1 MTPSTNQDKSTT
13 NSGTTGNAA
22 SSMQVA
28 ADAYNKPCT
37 PQFSYIDDG
46 EEPHLLAVSELYAEV
61 MNCGV
66 PLLEIFEAQ
75 ARGYQFGN
83 PLGVLAK
90 GIATAACDAPG
101 AGVAT
106 GVGSRPAP
114 LNFQK
119 LYVAPSGVGKGLS
132 MDAPMVCAS
141 PMGGYRRDAAPA
153 SGEALINMFYE
164 EVPPADG
171 KGKPETQRHT
181 DPVWVSW
188 GEIDSLT
195 AKASNASSTLDSH
208 MRAIWSGE
216 NVGDISITRQKNGMG
231 CFLEEDSYRC
241 VISIGAQRDHLTHIL
256 ADETGGTLQRCLF
269 IPIDDEDAPDKCA
282 DIDAYCHKLYRLIGR
297 TAGVNLDRAPIISVW
312 GPGNGI
318 TVDAAIRE
326 EIKEHRAKVIKG
338 TIEVD
343 PLDTH
348 ANNLRARLA
357 AVFAG
362 WVAGQGNPAIVD
374 RNAWWWAGCLMAISR
389 SLREELRDEAQKKK
403 TKGARDQGKTDA
415 ERWDARQEALR
426 EKEIAR
432 QLKYNETY
440 VKAAVRIAKRSGRG
454 ASMGEISAEVGRGG
468 ARDNLKDYGEEV
480 LKYLVDTGEFVFE
493 AGKPNRYMPN
503 IKRMNAAA

>member
-1 MTPSTNQDKSTT
+1 MTQEQDQGKSAP
-13 NSGTTGNAA
+13 NSGTSGNAA

-28 ADAYNKPCT
+28 ADTYNKPCT
-37 PQFSYIDDG
+37 PQFAYIDDG

-61 MNCGV
+61 MQCGV

-90 GIATAACDAPG
+90 GIATAMCDAPT
-101 AGVAT
+101 ASVAT

-114 LNFQK
+114 LNSQT

-132 MDAPMVCAS
+132 MDAPMVCAN

-153 SGEALINMFYE
+153 SGEAFINMFYE
-164 EVPPADG
+164 QVPAADG
-171 KGKPETQRHT
+171 KGVETVRHR
-181 DPVWVSW
+181 DPVWVAW
-188 GEIDSLT
+188 GEIDGLT
-195 AKASNASSTLDSH
+195 AKASNASSTLDNV
-208 MRAIWSGE
+208 MRSVWSGE
-216 NVGDISITRQKNGMG
+216 SVGDASITRQKSGIG
-231 CFLEEDSYRC
+231 CFLEEGSYRS

-269 IPIDDEDAPDKCA
+269 IPIADEDAPEKCA
-282 DIDAYCHKLYRLIGR
+282 DMDAYCRKLYRLIGR
-297 TAGVNLDRAPIISVW
+297 TAGVDLDRAPIIAVW
-312 GPGNGI
+312 GPGHGI
-318 TVDAAIRE
+318 TVDPAIRE

-362 WVAGQGNPAIVD
+362 WIAGQGNPAVVD
-374 RNAWWWAGCLMAISR
+374 RNTWWWAGCLMAISR
-389 SLREELRDEAQKKK
+389 SLREELREEAQKTK
-403 TKGARDQGKTDA
+403 TKVARDAGKSDA

-426 EKEIAR
+426 AKEIAR

-440 VKAAVRIAKRSGRG
+440 VKAAVRVAKRSGRG

-468 ARDNLKDYGEEV
+468 ARDNLKDCGEEV
-480 LKYLVDTGEFVFE
+480 LKYLVDTGDFVFE
-493 AGKPNRYMPN
+493 AGKPNRYTPN
-503 IKRMNAAA
+503 IKRMNEAA